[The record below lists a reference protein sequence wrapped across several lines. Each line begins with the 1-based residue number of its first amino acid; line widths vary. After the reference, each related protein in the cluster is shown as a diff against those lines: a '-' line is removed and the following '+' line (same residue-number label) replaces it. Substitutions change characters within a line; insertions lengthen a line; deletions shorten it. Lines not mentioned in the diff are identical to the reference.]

1 MTKRLSAG
9 TNYNAD
15 VKIKFTLFK
24 ILNCFDL
31 SIEHLYLPT
40 YLPMEKKGLG
50 LHAV

>member
-15 VKIKFTLFK
+15 VK